1 MFETAHPAAP
11 APRLNWLAFTIIFC
25 LLVAF
30 FVIRTLYAAAT
41 VPLISDTDDAMRLV
55 VVRDFLNGQNW
66 FDHTQYRLNTPFGA
80 QIHWS
85 RFVDLPIAALM
96 LLVTPIA
103 GGMTQTI
110 VAYVWPAIL
119 LVCLLYLT
127 ARLVLGLVGPAGLL
141 PAMILPALSPAIMAE
156 FSPGRMD
163 HHSIQIIL
171 TVLIIFSTI
180 EALARPRFAI
190 LAGIAS
196 ATAIA
201 IGTECLPIIV
211 AVVLVFGLIH
221 VFHPERNGT
230 VRSFGVSFA
239 LAALAH
245 LALAWPPEIWF
256 VPACDAI
263 SIVYVLAAVGVGI
276 AFTLLTILPTS
287 ARPPLVRLGAA
298 VVLGGLL
305 LAGLIIA
312 FPQCLKGPYA
322 ALDPWLVENWLN
334 QITEAAPIWKSFAS
348 VPAYVIAVSVAPLVA
363 LGVIAFN
370 IWTSR
375 GNRRE
380 QWLIL
385 GLFLA
390 FALVVMIVQIRGT
403 RIAAIIAIPAGC
415 WLIVAARARYVA
427 SGRIRDALGL
437 VASWLA
443 FAGIALLIAI
453 NGVLALV
460 PNERTISPEIAST
473 DTDKAACLQPAA
485 FDDLAALP
493 PERIM
498 TPIDLGAHML
508 LFTPHSVVAAPYHR
522 NQQGVRDAF
531 DFFNLPIED
540 ARHILDERGISLV
553 VTCPAMQEMHG
564 LDIASARSFVKL
576 VGKGELPSW
585 LHDVSLPGT
594 PLKVYAVLPR

>member
-1 MFETAHPAAP
+1 MFETTHPTAS
-11 APRLNWLAFTIIFC
+11 APRINWLAFIAIFGV
-25 LLVAF
+25 LVAF
-30 FVIRTLYAAAT
+30 FVTRTFYATAT
-41 VPLISDTDDAMRLV
+41 APLINDTDDAMRMV

-85 RFVDLPIAALM
+85 RLVDLPIAALT
-96 LLVTPIA
+96 LVITPIA
-103 GGMTQTI
+103 GSMTQTI
-110 VAYVWPAIL
+110 VAYAWPMIL
-119 LVCLLYLT
+119 LFCLLYLT
-127 ARLVLGLVGPAGLL
+127 VRLVLRLVGPAGLL
-141 PAMILPALSPAIMAE
+141 PAMILPALSPAITAE
-156 FSPGRMD
+156 FSPGRLD

-171 TVLIIFSTI
+171 TMLIIFSTI

-190 LAGIAS
+190 LAGLAS

-211 AVVLVFGLIH
+211 AVVLVFGLLH

-230 VRSFGVSFA
+230 VRNFGISFA
-239 LAALAH
+239 LAAIAH
-245 LALAWPPEIWF
+245 LGLAWPPEIWF

-276 AFTLLTILPTS
+276 VFTLLTLF
-287 ARPPLVRLGAA
+287 PLSGHPRLARLGASI
-298 VVLGGLL
+298 VLGGLL
-305 LAGLIIA
+305 LAGMVIA

-322 ALDPWLVENWLN
+322 ALDPWLIENWLN
-334 QITEAAPIWKSFAS
+334 EIAEAAPIWTSFAS
-348 VPAYVIAVSVAPLVA
+348 VPAYIIAIGVPTLAA
-363 LGVIAFN
+363 LAVIAFN
-370 IWTSR
+370 VWVNR
-375 GNRRE
+375 GNKRE

-390 FALVVMIVQIRGT
+390 FALVVMVVQIRGA

-427 SGRIRDALGL
+427 SGRINDALGL
-437 VASWLA
+437 VASWLV
-443 FAGIALLIAI
+443 FAGVALFIAI
-453 NGVLALV
+453 NGMLGLLPGDRGA
-460 PNERTISPEIAST
+460 SPDIAES
-473 DTDKAACLQPAA
+473 DKAACLMPDA
-485 FDDLAALP
+485 FADLAALP

-531 DFFNLPIED
+531 DFFNNPIED
-540 ARHILDERGISLV
+540 VRHILDDRGIGLV
-553 VTCPAMQEMHG
+553 VTCPAMPEMEG
-564 LDIASARSFVKL
+564 LKTASERSFVKL
-576 VGKGELPSW
+576 VEKGGLPNW
-585 LHDVSLPGT
+585 LHDVSLPGV
-594 PLKVYAVLPR
+594 PLKVYAVLPQ